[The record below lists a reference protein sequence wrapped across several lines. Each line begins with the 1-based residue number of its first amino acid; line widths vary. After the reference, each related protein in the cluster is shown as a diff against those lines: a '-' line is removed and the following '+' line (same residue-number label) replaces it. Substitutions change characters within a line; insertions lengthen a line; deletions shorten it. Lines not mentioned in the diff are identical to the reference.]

1 MKFIYKYYNNMI
13 IKRIVPILA
22 LVLCASCKP
31 SINLARDHSIKAQN
45 GLINVVVE
53 IPAGTSEKWE
63 INKSNGKLSLE
74 YIDNTPRVIK
84 YLPYPFN
91 YGMIPNTLLPKE
103 EGGDGDPLDVIV
115 IGDYIKRGS
124 VVSSKVI
131 GYIKMI
137 DKGERDDKIIAI
149 SKDSPLYFVNDINQ
163 LNQNFPGITKIIK
176 TWFKNYKGENKIEIK
191 GFSDKREA
199 HELINK
205 SIIK

>member
-1 MKFIYKYYNNMI
+1 MI
-13 IKRIVPILA
+13 IKRIVPILTLA
-22 LVLCASCKP
+22 LCISCKS
-31 SINLARDHSIKAQN
+31 SINLTRDYSTKAQN

-74 YIDNTPRVIK
+74 YIDNSPRVIK

-124 VVSSKVI
+124 VISAKVI

-137 DKGERDDKIIAI
+137 DKGERDDKIITI

-163 LNQNFPGITKIIK
+163 LNQNFPGVTKIIE
-176 TWFKNYKGENKIEIK
+176 TWFKNYKGQNKIKIK

>member
-1 MKFIYKYYNNMI
+1 MNIRNI
-13 IKRIVPILA
+13 TLILA
-22 LVLCASCKP
+22 VTFTLSCGKN
-31 SINLARDHSIKAQN
+31 IN
-45 GLINVVVE
+45 NVMNNYAVKTDGGFVNVIIE

-74 YIDNTPRVIK
+74 YIDNSPRVIK

-124 VVSSKVI
+124 VVSAKVI

-137 DKGERDDKIIAI
+137 DKGERDDKIITI

-163 LNQNFPGITKIIK
+163 LNQNFPGITKIIE
-176 TWFKNYKGENKIEIK
+176 TWFKNYKGKNKIEIK